1 MRGRNRVKR
10 RRLRV
15 ELRRTED
22 EDERALGVELMA
34 ERSGKAGAFRVLQG
48 LNVHRSTR
56 GVVDATVWHTAA
68 PGTTR
73 TITATIGGRGTH
85 LNLTRA
91 TTLST
96 MVRTGVHMRSRTFRF
111 FGPVMFAVA
120 VGWLVSASV
129 GAQARRPATPA
140 AATNLRTADGH
151 PDLQGVYEIATITPL
166 ERPAQ
171 FGTRAN
177 LTREEA
183 DAMETYETQ
192 RQIKNDAPLA
202 ADRGAP
208 PVGGDTSTPKTYLEF
223 LERAGGGVVGGYNNF
238 WLAGGT
244 KVITVN
250 GEKRS
255 SILVDPP
262 DGRIPRMKPEA
273 TRRRQALLAAAVDP
287 SANEASA
294 ASGPPGA
301 FDGPELRPLAERCLL
316 GFGST
321 SGPPTL
327 PNYFYNNLKQI
338 VQTPTTIMI
347 LNEMVHDARVIRMT
361 AKHLRSSIRAPNGDW
376 IGRWEGDTLVVDTTN
391 FTNKTQFQG
400 SSDQLHI
407 VERFT
412 RVNANTLLYRFTV
425 DDPQTWEKPWSGEYP
440 WNATNEQIYEYAC
453 HEGNYS
459 LADMLRGARAQ
470 ERDAA
475 AKKP

>member
-1 MRGRNRVKR
+1 MRIRVSR
-10 RRLRV
+10 
-15 ELRRTED
+15 
-22 EDERALGVELMA
+22 
-34 ERSGKAGAFRVLQG
+34 FI
-48 LNVHRSTR
+48 
-56 GVVDATVWHTAA
+56 A
-68 PGTTR
+68 PL
-73 TITATIGGRGTH
+73 TI
-85 LNLTRA
+85 
-91 TTLST
+91 
-96 MVRTGVHMRSRTFRF
+96 
-111 FGPVMFAVA
+111 AVA
-120 VGWLVSASV
+120 ISWFVSGSV
-129 GAQARRPATPA
+129 GAQARRPGSAATPA
-140 AATNLRTADGH
+140 ATNARTADGH
-151 PDLQGVYEIATITPL
+151 PDFQGVYEIATITPL

-183 DAMETYETQ
+183 AAMELYEAQ
-192 RQIKNDAPLA
+192 RQVKNDAPLS

-208 PVGGDTSTPKTYLEF
+208 PVGGDTSTPKSYLEV
-223 LERAGGGVVGGYNNF
+223 LERFGGGAVGGYNNF

-250 GEKRS
+250 GEKRA
-255 SILVDPP
+255 SIVVDPP
-262 DGRIPRMKPEA
+262 DGKIPPMKPEA
-273 TRRRQALLAAAVDP
+273 RRRQAALLVDP
-287 SANEASA
+287 SASEASA
-294 ASGPPGA
+294 ANGRPGA

-347 LNEMVHDARVIRMT
+347 LVEMVHDVRIIRMNAEHVPPT
-361 AKHLRSSIRAPNGDW
+361 VRKWMGDSV
-376 IGRWEGDTLVVDTTN
+376 GHWEGDTLVVDTTN

-400 SSDQLHI
+400 ASEQLHV

-440 WNATNEQIYEYAC
+440 WNATDEHIYEYAC

-459 LADMLRGARAQ
+459 LGDMLRGARAQ
-470 ERDAA
+470 EKDAA
-475 AKKP
+475 QKKE